1 MGQEGVIRRG
11 KKGGRITLG
20 NIRSVDK
27 VEGIRFFKDGR
38 FLTPFE
44 ARLLVD
50 LNYLRDGQRHTQGL
64 NTMRSST
71 RSLLP
76 SSSYFAK

>member
-1 MGQEGVIRRG
+1 MGQEGVVRRG
-11 KKGGRITLG
+11 KKGEGRITLG

-27 VEGIRFFKDGR
+27 VEGIRSFKGGQ

-50 LNYLRDGQRHTQGL
+50 LNCLRDGQRHTQGL
-64 NTMRSST
+64 NTMR
-71 RSLLP
+71 
-76 SSSYFAK
+76 